1 MATSEGPA
9 SKTVWCMKWFFML
22 FPKTTQFT
30 FQTTTVTDTVF
41 ELSVMFR
48 CIHWPPVF
56 IQKSQRKAARWNT
69 SLPLIKLLPWVWT
82 LLKTFGIMSTRLVK
96 LFLRHF
102 TVEMS
107 AIVLL
112 ASPFF
117 NFCTF
122 CLSTLT
128 ILFFRS
134 LLGFSLNVFFRGFK
148 QSEWILFCK
157 TMKSLQW
164 TLKLSAMGL
173 CLPSSVKLLR
183 PLFLFSFFTALC
195 QCLVYFR
202 GWIRTPLLH
211 SLCGTHPF
219 FY

>member
-1 MATSEGPA
+1 
-9 SKTVWCMKWFFML
+9 
-22 FPKTTQFT
+22 
-30 FQTTTVTDTVF
+30 
-41 ELSVMFR
+41 MFR
-48 CIHWPPVF
+48 YIHWPPVF

-96 LFLRHF
+96 LFFKAFYCGNVCNCFISVSL
-102 TVEMS
+102 
-107 AIVLL
+107 
-112 ASPFF
+112 FF

-183 PLFLFSFFTALC
+183 PLF
-195 QCLVYFR
+195 
-202 GWIRTPLLH
+202 
-211 SLCGTHPF
+211 PF
-219 FY
+219 FFFYSSLSMLSLF

>member
-1 MATSEGPA
+1 MMSRSNIWSSSKVHYVDICQDGHIYVLIRKWYKLWNIYLRNGRRIRSPWNVATSEGPA

-96 LFLRHF
+96 LFFKAFYCGNVCNCFISVSLFQFLH
-102 TVEMS
+102 
-107 AIVLL
+107 LL
-112 ASPFF
+112 SF
-117 NFCTF
+117 NIDN
-122 CLSTLT
+122 LV
-128 ILFFRS
+128 
-134 LLGFSLNVFFRGFK
+134 FSLPPGFLPQCVFPR
-148 QSEWILFCK
+148 I
-157 TMKSLQW
+157 
-164 TLKLSAMGL
+164 
-173 CLPSSVKLLR
+173 
-183 PLFLFSFFTALC
+183 
-195 QCLVYFR
+195 
-202 GWIRTPLLH
+202 
-211 SLCGTHPF
+211 
-219 FY
+219 

>member
-1 MATSEGPA
+1 
-9 SKTVWCMKWFFML
+9 
-22 FPKTTQFT
+22 
-30 FQTTTVTDTVF
+30 
-41 ELSVMFR
+41 MFR

-56 IQKSQRKAARWNT
+56 IQKSQGKAARWNT

-96 LFLRHF
+96 LFFKAFYCGNVCNCFISVSLFQFLH
-102 TVEMS
+102 
-107 AIVLL
+107 LL
-112 ASPFF
+112 SF
-117 NFCTF
+117 NIDN
-122 CLSTLT
+122 LV
-128 ILFFRS
+128 
-134 LLGFSLNVFFRGFK
+134 FSLPPGFLPQCVFRGFK

-183 PLFLFSFFTALC
+183 PLFLFSFFFTALC